1 MTTEYLKVCEYAARK
16 GGQVLREKLG
26 SVWVREKRRA
36 DLVTEADFVS
46 QETIREIV
54 QNVFPEHAFLGEES
68 EPTAEPTQSSEYR
81 WMVDPLD
88 GTTNFVHGV
97 PLFASSVALVRG
109 KDVLCGTIYNPM
121 IEECFTA
128 AAGHG
133 AFLNGKRI
141 HVSQVPRLADALAT
155 VSFPT
160 MSRFDSPD
168 LLAFMKLVPFAQA
181 IRRTGSTAINMAYLA
196 AGRFDV
202 MTSYG
207 AYCWDVAAGAILIRE
222 AGGILTAPDGSAFD
236 IDSPKTL
243 AAATE
248 PLHRQVLEMI
258 NGETETIH
266 ESTGTIIR

>member
-1 MTTEYLKVCEYAARK
+1 
-16 GGQVLREKLG
+16 
-26 SVWVREKRRA
+26 
-36 DLVTEADFVS
+36 
-46 QETIREIV
+46 
-54 QNVFPEHAFLGEES
+54 
-68 EPTAEPTQSSEYR
+68 
-81 WMVDPLD
+81 
-88 GTTNFVHGV
+88 
-97 PLFASSVALVRG
+97 
-109 KDVLCGTIYNPM
+109 M

-141 HVSQVPRLADALAT
+141 RVSQISRLADALAT

-160 MSRFDSPD
+160 TSSFDSPD

-207 AYCWDVAAGAILIRE
+207 AHCWDVAAGAILIRE
-222 AGGILTAPDGSAFD
+222 AGGVLTAPDGGAFD

-248 PLHRQVLEMI
+248 PLHLQVLEMI
-258 NGETETIH
+258 TEK
-266 ESTGTIIR
+266 RKR